1 MAIFIDTKSTQK
13 AVTDSCHFV
22 PCEIDFNGEAKVA
35 EFFSKTIAPTN
46 NAADG
51 GGDDLTAFF
60 RGRPLNGTEVTLPN
74 GYTGVVLKE
83 PHKRSTEDED
93 RTLTAT
99 HKFESFT
106 YWNLD
111 KLTTPDD
118 LIQKAL
124 QWVDI
129 SCALHQPVSL
139 EVSQENSQSSVKGQ

>member
-1 MAIFIDTKSTQK
+1 MAIFIDTKSVQK

-22 PCEIDFNGEAKVA
+22 PCEIDFNGEAKV
-35 EFFSKTIAPTN
+35 EDFFCKTITPSAT
-46 NAADG
+46 D
-51 GGDDLTAFF
+51 GDDMTAFF
-60 RGRPLNGTEVTLPN
+60 RGRPLNGSEITLPD
-74 GYTGVVLKE
+74 GYTGLVLRE

-99 HKFESFT
+99 HKFNNFT

-111 KLTTPDD
+111 KQTTPDD

-129 SCALHQPVSL
+129 SSALHKPVSL
-139 EVSQENSQSSVKGQ
+139 ESSPESSQGSVKGQ